1 MLRACWAR
9 APAHHPDPATEP
21 WGSPRHVFETTVLA
35 LQFIVQLGK
44 LRHGKGKGQL
54 QSRIVT
60 WEQNQVPRLCLG
72 APQKWTP
79 WLPTGPRARTHST
92 ALGRPGYSWGTP
104 GKKRL
109 HPQGGLG
116 QEGAWQGW
124 LVGGSGRL
132 WTRLR
137 KSVAGVLAGRSAGG
151 THSLQGEGATRT
163 GRGKVRRGAGGAP
176 TSPHLQPEPHHMAA
190 RKAGSPAGPRL
201 PLRQTWAIWGA
212 ERWPGAEAERG
223 GGGGGQA
230 QRIRRHWGLGAS
242 CALPPPEAQ
251 GMGAGWGFMSHLA
264 KEWTEHLIGCP
275 PPHPGIASSPQ
286 SRQRAAPSQVLAVT
300 RLSLLEAPAVHGL
313 GCGQR
318 AARRPRSTQP
328 TWPGPPWSSHEA
340 LPSLPTGDQEALQ
353 PHPGG
358 DLPLPLVP
366 PPHRQPH
373 FLHSGAGKG
382 PAGLQEGPGAGAG
395 SGRGAGPHGRV
406 LRTPRLLLRSAFLP
420 GSSQEAE
427 TLHPGWGQCVHF
439 PRASGGHQRRVP
451 GVRGAE
457 GPGLPTGKLDP
468 PWPGPPTARAI
479 PEATSLPTG
488 VPPPT
493 RVCLPRQQPERRLLH
508 QRQHHGQVPVL
519 R

>member
-1 MLRACWAR
+1 
-9 APAHHPDPATEP
+9 
-21 WGSPRHVFETTVLA
+21 
-35 LQFIVQLGK
+35 
-44 LRHGKGKGQL
+44 
-54 QSRIVT
+54 
-60 WEQNQVPRLCLG
+60 
-72 APQKWTP
+72 
-79 WLPTGPRARTHST
+79 
-92 ALGRPGYSWGTP
+92 
-104 GKKRL
+104 
-109 HPQGGLG
+109 
-116 QEGAWQGW
+116 
-124 LVGGSGRL
+124 
-132 WTRLR
+132 
-137 KSVAGVLAGRSAGG
+137 
-151 THSLQGEGATRT
+151 
-163 GRGKVRRGAGGAP
+163 
-176 TSPHLQPEPHHMAA
+176 
-190 RKAGSPAGPRL
+190 
-201 PLRQTWAIWGA
+201 
-212 ERWPGAEAERG
+212 
-223 GGGGGQA
+223 
-230 QRIRRHWGLGAS
+230 
-242 CALPPPEAQ
+242 
-251 GMGAGWGFMSHLA
+251 MSHLA

-406 LRTPRLLLRSAFLP
+406 LRTPHLLLRSAFLP

-439 PRASGGHQRRVP
+439 PRASEEGSGGAGGQ
-451 GVRGAE
+451 G
-457 GPGLPTGKLDP
+457 
-468 PWPGPPTARAI
+468 ARASHW
-479 PEATSLPTG
+479 EAGPSLAG
-488 VPPPT
+488 AAH
-493 RVCLPRQQPERRLLH
+493 C
-508 QRQHHGQVPVL
+508 
-519 R
+519 